1 MIHRGETCDLR
12 GEICALVIHRG
23 DEPIYF
29 SLMPKFDPCINAL
42 FLLPKIVPD
51 NAKNM
56 SCYLFNDFLL
66 FTNVEIRVHVNLKF

>member
-12 GEICALVIHRG
+12 GEICALVIHRMNLFIF
-23 DEPIYF
+23 PLCLNSI
-29 SLMPKFDPCINAL
+29 LVNAL

-66 FTNVEIRVHVNLKF
+66 FTNVEIRVHVNLQF